1 MGFTLKKIL
10 ASFLMPLSVG
20 LIFLFI
26 GLLFLYA
33 KSYKK
38 AKLYLSF
45 AFVWLL
51 LISYAPFSNAVL
63 KPLENVY
70 PSLVQLPQESIE
82 YVVVLG
88 NGHTSNES
96 LSRVSQHS
104 VTALMR
110 LNEGIRIY
118 RELQT
123 AKLIF
128 TGYGG
133 KDKNSHAYM
142 QQQLAIQLGV
152 NEADII
158 IDEAPRDT
166 SEEAQAIKRIVE
178 HKPFILVTSASHMP
192 RAMKIFEDN
201 WLNPIAAPT
210 DYHVKNEAVVASI
223 PNAKSLRKTELAAHE
238 YLGILWHKIKSAFN

>member
-20 LIFLFI
+20 LIFAFI
-26 GLLFLYA
+26 GLLFLYS

-45 AFVWLL
+45 AFLWILL
-51 LISYAPFSNAVL
+51 VSYAPFSNAVL

-70 PSLVQLPQESIE
+70 PSLVQLPQEKIE
-82 YVVVLG
+82 YILVLG
-88 NGHTSNES
+88 NGHATNEK

-104 VTALMR
+104 TTALMR
-110 LNEGIRIY
+110 LNEGIRLY
-118 RELQT
+118 RAIKES
-123 AKLIF
+123 KLIF

-133 KDKNSHAYM
+133 NDENSHAYM
-142 QQQLAIQLGV
+142 QQQLAIELGV
-152 NEADII
+152 KEEDII
-158 IDEAPRDT
+158 INGSPKDTAQEA
-166 SEEAQAIKRIVE
+166 AAVKKIVG

-210 DYHVKNEAVVASI
+210 DYKVKEAAAIASI
-223 PNAKSLRKTELAAHE
+223 PKAQSLHKTELAAHE
-238 YLGILWHKIKSAFN
+238 YLGILWHKLKAAFN